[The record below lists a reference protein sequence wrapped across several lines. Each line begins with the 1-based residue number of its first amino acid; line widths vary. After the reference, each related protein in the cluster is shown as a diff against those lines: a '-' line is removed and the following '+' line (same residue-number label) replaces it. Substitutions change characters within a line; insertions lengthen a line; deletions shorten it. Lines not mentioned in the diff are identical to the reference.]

1 MSGDFATSRI
11 GDERRALRTDVRV
24 AQIDVGDPGPH
35 LDAAGRGAHEL
46 RGRMTSLFTSE
57 DRIEPCFFRFAC
69 DRLDFF
75 GTPTNAGN
83 DAECKPFGHGSP
95 PFLLPFQLFV
105 DSLYV
110 GLRAGHVVVFVFV
123 RQLEGAGLHGGV
135 FLVMKK
141 AGPILVAVSPTQ
153 KRFGGRT

>member
-1 MSGDFATSRI
+1 MLAIQVPTWMR
-11 GDERRALRTDVRV
+11 RV
-24 AQIDVGDPGPH
+24 AAPMSC
-35 LDAAGRGAHEL
+35 AAA
-46 RGRMTSLFTSE
+46 MTSLFTSE

-95 PFLLPFQLFV
+95 PFLLPFQLFL